1 MGKIFSNFMFLS
13 LYLNVTIIRLKKID
27 KKIQIITENSFSH
40 RHNEIELDS
49 RYPLVNFYLN
59 QIHTLTLL

>member
-1 MGKIFSNFMFLS
+1 MEKYLQILCFLS
-13 LYLNVTIIRLKKID
+13 LHLNVTIVLLKKLD

-49 RYPLVNFYLN
+49 RYPLVNFLN